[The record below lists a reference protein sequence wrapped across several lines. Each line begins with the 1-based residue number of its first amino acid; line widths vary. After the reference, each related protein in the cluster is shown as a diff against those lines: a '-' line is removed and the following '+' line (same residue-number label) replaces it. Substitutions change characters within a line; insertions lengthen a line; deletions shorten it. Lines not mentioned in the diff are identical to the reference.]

1 MLKKIIGVIL
11 SLAVIFSCMA
21 GASAAVAFSSYDLV
35 GSPGE
40 RMRSMPVL
48 KKQYT
53 TDAQVILNEVRW
65 VEQNITNP
73 NAYGWAEIWL
83 FRSDTDYV
91 IATSTAGNDNKV
103 SVANGSSGKL
113 IPYRGSGYIQIGGS
127 YRMAMR
133 VPDAGYSGTF
143 RFRGKWSPDNT
154 LG

>member
-83 FRSDTDYV
+83 F
-91 IATSTAGNDNKV
+91 
-103 SVANGSSGKL
+103 
-113 IPYRGSGYIQIGGS
+113 
-127 YRMAMR
+127 
-133 VPDAGYSGTF
+133 
-143 RFRGKWSPDNT
+143 
-154 LG
+154 